1 MYRAPPGPANLSAP
15 AGSRRGATR
24 VECRAVGLLSPLTPD
39 ERSTFLVVALPEK
52 SLVKLAGRLGTAPPG
67 TRLDRLGT
75 WDLAWSLVD
84 YYDNDPEVAEAVDRT
99 LRKEIGEPAL
109 GAAVADESG
118 ARAVTDLLL
127 GSRDPACD
135 LAWALLASPAAGAG
149 ELASTLVK
157 TIISEFDQADARAR
171 EAEAAPAEEQAP
183 EPAPAAAKVA
193 TEAAKEAARA
203 RRARDRTLKRL
214 GDVKERLVELERS
227 VEAAR
232 RDLRSS
238 DEERAR
244 LASERDRLLE
254 EREGLRAR
262 LQSGTAAEVAR
273 LAEELEATKRRARAL
288 EADVDEAREREAT
301 LAARLRAAEAERP
314 TRPAESAPER
324 APASVAAW
332 SLPIFSGEF
341 YESIRR
347 WDRKVVRNAFE
358 KIYRLAEDWRHPSLR
373 AIPLEGLPDHYR
385 VRIATDVRLI
395 YRPLDGGRVEILSLI
410 DREDLQRYIRQAK
423 SR

>member
-1 MYRAPPGPANLSAP
+1 MRAPRGMYRAPPGPANLSAP

-84 YYDNDPEVAEAVDRT
+84 YYDSYPEV
-99 LRKEIGEPAL
+99 
-109 GAAVADESG
+109 
-118 ARAVTDLLL
+118 
-127 GSRDPACD
+127 
-135 LAWALLASPAAGAG
+135 
-149 ELASTLVK
+149 
-157 TIISEFDQADARAR
+157 
-171 EAEAAPAEEQAP
+171 AEAAPAEEQAP
-183 EPAPAAAKVA
+183 EPAPAAAKIV

-238 DEERAR
+238 EEERAR

-273 LAEELEATKRRARAL
+273 LAEGLEATKRRARAL

-314 TRPAESAPER
+314 MRPESAPER

-332 SLPIFSGEF
+332 SLPVFSGEF